1 MAGDPVAF
9 IEWENYN
16 GIPPNRYYQI
26 AETGD
31 GGYVPTVYVDSA
43 RLYAVGSDDHYN
55 EYLGF
60 INNSQARPP
69 QATLTAQYAMDG
81 NNVAFTV
88 TVTNN
93 SNITLSTANK
103 AAVHGLVYE
112 DYHEWK
118 TDRIGRGSAK
128 ANITNLAPGATETF
142 TFTVPVSGVIDV
154 SNLHFIALVDYK
166 TTAKTNG
173 IYDQLQATVAIPT
186 GFVVSPSQL
195 NFTFGAL
202 DPNTPSGT
210 VHVMGDAGQTWTA
223 SKDKDWLSLSPTSG
237 NINTGFTVTLDRD
250 KLQLGTQSAT
260 ITVVDGTGQLTRTV
274 AVNVEITKPAFVV
287 NPVDVKV
294 NIYNGSAIPTT
305 RLITSGEAGQTWTA
319 TANAPWLNVRTKT
332 GNVGSPI
339 QVTYYENL
347 LQPGVQTGT
356 VTVRDGNNFH
366 EITVTFTVTYHTGED
381 PVLKLYLP
389 LVLKP

>member
-1 MAGDPVAF
+1 MAGQPVAF
-9 IEWENYN
+9 VEWGNRT
-16 GIPPNRYYQI
+16 PANRYYQI

-43 RLYAVGSDDHYN
+43 RLYAVGSNDHYN

-69 QATLTAQYAMDG
+69 QATLTASYAMDG
-81 NNVAFTV
+81 DNVAFTV

-93 SNITLSTANK
+93 SNVTLSTANK
-103 AAVHGLVYE
+103 AAVHGIVYE
-112 DYHEWK
+112 DYRAVK
-118 TDRIGRGSAK
+118 SNRIGRGSAK
-128 ANITNLAPGATETF
+128 ADISNLPPGATETYS
-142 TFTVPVSGVIDV
+142 FTVPISGVVDV
-154 SNLHFIALVDYK
+154 SKLHFIALVDYK

-173 IYDQLQATVAIPT
+173 IYDQLQATVAVPT

-202 DPNTPSGT
+202 DPETPSGT

-237 NINTGFTVTLDRD
+237 NINTGFTVTLHRD
-250 KLQLGTQSAT
+250 KLIVGTQTAT
-260 ITVVDGTGQLTRTV
+260 ITVVDGTGEITRTV
-274 AVNVEITKPAFVV
+274 DVTVEITKPAFVV
-287 NPVDVKV
+287 NPVEAKV
-294 NIYNGSAIPTT
+294 NVYKGSAVPTT

-319 TANAPWLNVRTKT
+319 TANDPWLNVRTKT

-339 QVTYYENL
+339 QVTYFENL

-356 VTVRDGNNFH
+356 ITVRDGNNFH
-366 EITVTFTVTYHTGED
+366 EITVTFIVTYHTGQT
-381 PVLKLYLP
+381 PVIKLFMP
-389 LVLKP
+389 VILKP

>member
-1 MAGDPVAF
+1 MAGQPVAF
-9 IEWENYN
+9 VEWGNRT
-16 GIPPNRYYQI
+16 PANRYYQI

-43 RLYAVGSDDHYN
+43 RLYAVGSNDHYN

-69 QATLTAQYAMDG
+69 QATLTASYAMDG
-81 NNVAFTV
+81 DNVAFTV

-93 SNITLSTANK
+93 SNVTLSTANK
-103 AAVHGLVYE
+103 AAVHGIVYE
-112 DYHEWK
+112 DYRAVK
-118 TDRIGRGSAK
+118 SDRIGRGSAK
-128 ANITNLAPGATETF
+128 ADITNLPPGATETYS
-142 TFTVPVSGVIDV
+142 FTVPISGVVDV
-154 SNLHFIALVDYK
+154 SKLHFIALVDYK

-202 DPNTPSGT
+202 DPETPSGT

-237 NINTGFTVTLDRD
+237 NINTGFAVTLHRD
-250 KLQLGTQSAT
+250 KLIVGTQTAT
-260 ITVVDGTGQLTRTV
+260 ITVVDGTGEITRTV
-274 AVNVEITKPAFVV
+274 DVTVEITKPAFVV
-287 NPVDVKV
+287 NPVEAKV
-294 NIYNGSAIPTT
+294 NVYKGSAVPTT
-305 RLITSGEAGQTWTA
+305 RLTTSGEAGQTWTA
-319 TANAPWLNVRTKT
+319 TANDPWLNVRTKT

-339 QVTYYENL
+339 QVTYFENL

-356 VTVRDGNNFH
+356 ITVRDGNNFH
-366 EITVTFTVTYHTGED
+366 EITVTFIVTYHTGQT
-381 PVLKLYLP
+381 PVIKLFMP
-389 LVLKP
+389 VILKP

>member
-1 MAGDPVAF
+1 MAGQPVAF
-9 IEWENYN
+9 VEWGNRT
-16 GIPPNRYYQI
+16 PANRYYQI

-43 RLYAVGSDDHYN
+43 RLYAVGSNDHYN

-69 QATLTAQYAMDG
+69 QATLTASYAMDG
-81 NNVAFTV
+81 DNVAFTV

-93 SNITLSTANK
+93 SNVTLSTANK
-103 AAVHGLVYE
+103 AAVHGIVYE
-112 DYHEWK
+112 DYRAVK
-118 TDRIGRGSAK
+118 SDRIGRGSAK
-128 ANITNLAPGATETF
+128 ADITNLPPGATETYS
-142 TFTVPVSGVIDV
+142 FTVPISGVVDV
-154 SNLHFIALVDYK
+154 SKLHFIALVDYK

-202 DPNTPSGT
+202 DPETPSGT

-237 NINTGFTVTLDRD
+237 NINTGFTVTLNRD
-250 KLQLGTQSAT
+250 KLIVGTQTAT
-260 ITVVDGTGQLTRTV
+260 ITVVDGTGEITRTV
-274 AVNVEITKPAFVV
+274 DVTVEITKPAFTVNPTVV
-287 NPVDVKV
+287 NR
-294 NIYNGSAIPTT
+294 NIYKGSAVPTE
-305 RLITSGEAGQTWTA
+305 RIVTSGQTGQTWTA
-319 TANAPWLNVRTKT
+319 TANDPWLNVRTKT
-332 GNVGSPI
+332 GNIGSPI
-339 QVTYYENL
+339 QITYYENL
-347 LQPGVQTGT
+347 LQPGMQTGT

-366 EITVTFTVTYHTGED
+366 EITITFNVNYVTGQQ
-381 PVLKLYLP
+381 PVIKLFMP
-389 LVLKP
+389 VIMKP

>member
-1 MAGDPVAF
+1 MAGQPVAF
-9 IEWENYN
+9 VEWGNRT
-16 GIPPNRYYQI
+16 PANRYYQI

-43 RLYAVGSDDHYN
+43 RLYAVGSNDHYN

-69 QATLTAQYAMDG
+69 QATLTASYAMDG
-81 NNVAFTV
+81 DNVAFTV
-88 TVTNN
+88 TVSNN
-93 SNITLSTANK
+93 SNVTLSTANK
-103 AAVHGLVYE
+103 AAVHGIVYE
-112 DYHEWK
+112 DYRAVK
-118 TDRIGRGSAK
+118 SNRIGRGSAK
-128 ANITNLAPGATETF
+128 ADISNLPPGATETYS
-142 TFTVPVSGVIDV
+142 FTVPISGVVDV
-154 SNLHFIALVDYK
+154 SKLHFIALVDYK

-173 IYDQLQATVAIPT
+173 IYDQLQATVAVPT

-202 DPNTPSGT
+202 DPETPSGT

-237 NINTGFTVTLDRD
+237 NINTGFTVTLHRD
-250 KLQLGTQSAT
+250 KLIVGTQTAT
-260 ITVVDGTGQLTRTV
+260 ITVVDGTGEITRTV
-274 AVNVEITKPAFVV
+274 DVTVEITKPAFVV
-287 NPVDVKV
+287 NPVEAKV
-294 NIYNGSAIPTT
+294 NVYKGSAVPTT

-319 TANAPWLNVRTKT
+319 TANDPWLNVRTKT

-339 QVTYYENL
+339 QVTYFENL

-356 VTVRDGNNFH
+356 ITVRDGNNFH
-366 EITVTFTVTYHTGED
+366 EITVTFIVTYHTGQT
-381 PVLKLYLP
+381 PVIKLFMP
-389 LVLKP
+389 VILKP